1 MIFRWCTTLSF
12 YVLRLPLQV
21 RSWTRTFAR
30 QFAFCS
36 AISLFY
42 SAFLWNLYIYMNMT
56 CKHSQRL
63 WKYLQRRYWWPQCK
77 KFHRSLFWSDFIFQ
91 DNFGV
96 LNINAKKFF
105 KKFTVFHG
113 QISVWIVKFP
123 SKTAKFCEQ
132 NATAYGH
139 RCKKSCNILTYKN
152 SNRLKKNRN
161 PVFYLV
167 KFGNSI
173 DYFSIDDFRRTSDLW
188 AMAMAKYNSL
198 FVSIEWK

>member
-1 MIFRWCTTLSF
+1 
-12 YVLRLPLQV
+12 
-21 RSWTRTFAR
+21 
-30 QFAFCS
+30 
-36 AISLFY
+36 
-42 SAFLWNLYIYMNMT
+42 MNMT

-77 KFHRSLFWSDFIFQ
+77 KFHRLLFWSDFIFK
-91 DNFGV
+91 DSFGV

-123 SKTAKFCEQ
+123 SKSAKFCEQ

-161 PVFYLV
+161 PVFFTWSNLGILSIIFPLTILGERRIYEPWLWQNITAYLC
-167 KFGNSI
+167 
-173 DYFSIDDFRRTSDLW
+173 R
-188 AMAMAKYNSL
+188 
-198 FVSIEWK
+198 